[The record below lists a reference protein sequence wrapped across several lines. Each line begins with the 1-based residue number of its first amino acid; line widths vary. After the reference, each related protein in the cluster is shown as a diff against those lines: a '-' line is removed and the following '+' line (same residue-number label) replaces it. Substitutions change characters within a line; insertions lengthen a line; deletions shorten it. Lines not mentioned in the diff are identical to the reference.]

1 MPASSSTALGGIA
14 DLSLERRCAFVLTA
28 RGAELDAT
36 MRWLHRTAPD
46 VQKAMSPERLAW
58 AVAFNVGQRATASA
72 PVSKGKRSYL
82 DYWRPDTSWSHVWSA
97 LTSDGKSD
105 GGDG

>member
-28 RGAELDAT
+28 GGAELDAT

-58 AVAFNVGQRATASA
+58 AVASDVGQRATGSA
-72 PVSKGKRSYL
+72 PVSKGKRARRDRRSL
-82 DYWRPDTSWSHVWSA
+82 ARTPMSLRAHRWRRGA
-97 LTSDGKSD
+97 R
-105 GGDG
+105 